1 MANTAPTPMT
11 VFLMFVDIPNL
22 LMLLKNVVLLP
33 SALHVPE
40 QALKN
45 TSIKTASC
53 KNPYKSRKDEGSVT
67 QIGVF
72 RFSLEFG
79 LFTDLTLVFAGG

>member
-1 MANTAPTPMT
+1 
-11 VFLMFVDIPNL
+11 MFVDIPNL
-22 LMLLKNVVLLP
+22 LMLLKNVVLLT

-45 TSIKTASC
+45 SSIKTASC
-53 KNPYKSRKDEGSVT
+53 KNPYKRRKDEGSVT

-72 RFSLEFG
+72 RFCLEFG
-79 LFTDLTLVFAGG
+79 LFTNLTLVFTDG